1 METVQ
6 SMSSMMH
13 VTIVCMCV
21 CVSESIPD
29 SMQTVFLFLWQG
41 LGGSKAERRC
51 TCGSCTSEE
60 LGRVSL
66 PDIPESKAF
75 KCSVPTHVK
84 SCIDWPLYLHT
95 HTTLILLY
103 TVFDASTSPACVAR
117 GGECS
122 IV

>member
-1 METVQ
+1 MDTVQ
-6 SMSSMMH
+6 
-13 VTIVCMCV
+13 CMYVFNDACDHCVHV